1 LGKEAEKLMRQV
13 ALSEAKAK
21 LSELVDEV
29 RRLRNPI
36 VIQKRKIPAAV
47 LVEMDAFRRLQE
59 MEDRFL
65 ALQLREALKGK
76 KYPLRKVLAELE
88 G

>member
-1 LGKEAEKLMRQV
+1 MRQV

-29 RRLRNPI
+29 RRLRKPI
-36 VIQKRKIPAAV
+36 VIQKRNTPAAV
-47 LVEMDAFRRLQE
+47 LVEMEAFRRLQE
-59 MEDRFL
+59 MEDQLL
-65 ALQLREALKGK
+65 ALQLRAALKGR
-76 KYPLRKVLAELE
+76 KYPLRKVLGELE

>member
-1 LGKEAEKLMRQV
+1 MRQV

-36 VIQKRKIPAAV
+36 VIRKRNTPAAV

-59 MEDRFL
+59 MEDRL
-65 ALQLREALKGK
+65 IALQLREALKGR
-76 KYPLRKVLAELE
+76 KYPLRKILSELE
-88 G
+88 E